1 MPPCDLGRR
10 CRELVSVLWL
20 RDHAHDEATIHP
32 VTQQRQLDT
41 AGLPANLR
49 GTSASA
55 VGGVARISWHGS
67 DEISEVPVEFLRR
80 VRAPAAASTTMPP
93 QTRLW
98 GAASIAPP
106 PGRGGDR
113 PRMAREEGLSPR
125 VGGVGPD

>member
-32 VTQQRQLDT
+32 VTQQRQLHT
-41 AGLPANLR
+41 AGLPPNLR

-80 VRAPAAASTTMPP
+80 VRAPAVASTERPAATV
-93 QTRLW
+93 LW
-98 GAASIAPP
+98 AAGSIAPP
-106 PGRGGDR
+106 PG
-113 PRMAREEGLSPR
+113 
-125 VGGVGPD
+125 GVGSGP